1 MMANPSRMKRE
12 IDKAKKEKA
21 AEKRER
27 RQKTGDADQ
36 GDTNNTADGHA
47 SVSTDELLGQLE
59 RIHAQFANEEIDFE
73 EFERAKDAL
82 IAQLAMG

>member
-1 MMANPSRMKRE
+1 MANPSRMKRE

-27 RQKTGDADQ
+27 RQKTGDAEP
-36 GDTNNTADGHA
+36 GEASTTPPDT
-47 SVSTDELLGQLE
+47 SVPTDELLGQLE

-73 EFERAKDAL
+73 AFEAAKDAL

>member
-1 MMANPSRMKRE
+1 MANPSRMKRE

-27 RQKTGDADQ
+27 RQRTGDVEQ
-36 GDTNNTADGHA
+36 GEASATPDGHA
-47 SVSTDELLGQLE
+47 SVPTDELLGQLE
-59 RIHAQFANEEIDFE
+59 RIHAQFANDEIDFE

>member
-1 MMANPSRMKRE
+1 MANPSRMKRE

-27 RQKTGDADQ
+27 RQR
-36 GDTNNTADGHA
+36 TADAEQGEAGTGPADDA
-47 SVSTDELLGQLE
+47 SVPTDELLGQLE

-73 EFERAKDAL
+73 EFERAKEAL
-82 IAQLAMG
+82 IAQLAAG

>member
-1 MMANPSRMKRE
+1 MANPSRMKRE

>member
-1 MMANPSRMKRE
+1 MANPSRMKRE

-27 RQKTGDADQ
+27 RQR
-36 GDTNNTADGHA
+36 TADAEQGEAGTGSADA
-47 SVSTDELLGQLE
+47 SVPTDELLGQLE

-73 EFERAKDAL
+73 EFERAKEAL
-82 IAQLAMG
+82 IAQLAAG

>member
-1 MMANPSRMKRE
+1 MANPSRMKRE

-27 RQKTGDADQ
+27 RQKTGDAEPGEASLTPPD
-36 GDTNNTADGHA
+36 A
-47 SVSTDELLGQLE
+47 SVPTDELLGQLE
-59 RIHAQFANEEIDFE
+59 RIHAQFANDEIDFE
-73 EFERAKDAL
+73 EFEAAKDAL

>member
-1 MMANPSRMKRE
+1 MANPSRMKRE

-36 GDTNNTADGHA
+36 GDTNTTADGHA

>member
-1 MMANPSRMKRE
+1 MANPSRMKRE

-27 RQKTGDADQ
+27 RQRTGDADQ
-36 GDTNNTADGHA
+36 ADAGTTPDGHM